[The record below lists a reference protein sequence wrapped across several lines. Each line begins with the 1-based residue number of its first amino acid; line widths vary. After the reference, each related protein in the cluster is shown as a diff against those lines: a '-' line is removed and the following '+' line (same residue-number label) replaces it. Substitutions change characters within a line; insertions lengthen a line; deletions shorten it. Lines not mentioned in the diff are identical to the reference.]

1 MYTSTGALPK
11 MKRVQSGSSTS
22 DLLFSSH
29 QTNNQYL
36 FPKILDLYVENGS
49 RIADLTYGKGV
60 FWREV
65 ELDKYETF
73 FSDIQTGVDSRRTHY
88 DDSYFDCVVFDPPY
102 MEGLYRQ
109 TSNQMAG
116 SSSHSAF
123 RDRYSD
129 SLPSVESKR
138 KYHDRVLEMYIHT
151 GVEVDR
157 ILKNGGI
164 YIVKCQDEVS
174 ANRQKLTHVE
184 IIYGMEQ
191 IGFYC
196 KDLFVITRN
205 NSPSVSRVLKQE
217 HSRKNHS
224 YFLVF
229 QKVKNRYTNIKSVIL
244 EMIEESRST
253 NLDSI
258 LSPQKESS

>member
-1 MYTSTGALPK
+1 M
-11 MKRVQSGSSTS
+11 RRIQSGVSSTN
-22 DLLFSSH
+22 LLFSSH
-29 QTNNQYL
+29 QTNNQNL
-36 FPKILDLYVENGS
+36 FPKILDLYVPKGS
-49 RIADLTYGKGV
+49 KVADLTYGKGV

-65 ELDKYETF
+65 VIGDYDTH
-73 FSDIQTGVDSRRTHY
+73 FSDIQSGVDSRNTDY
-88 DDSYFDCVVFDPPY
+88 DDNFFDCIVFDPPY
-102 MEGLYRQ
+102 MEGLYRK

-116 SSSHSAF
+116 SNSHSAF

-129 SLPSVESKR
+129 SLPSIESKR
-138 KYHDRVLEMYIHT
+138 KYHDRVLEMYIYT

-157 ILKNGGI
+157 ILKKDGI

-191 IGFYC
+191 MGFYC

-229 QKVKNRYTNIKSVIL
+229 QKSTKKYTNIKGNIL
-244 EMIEESRST
+244 DMIEECRIT
-253 NLDSI
+253 T
-258 LSPQKESS
+258 LSNSSLERVVS

>member
-1 MYTSTGALPK
+1 
-11 MKRVQSGSSTS
+11 MKRVQSGTSTS

-36 FPKILDLYVENGS
+36 FPKILDLYVEDGS
-49 RIADLTYGKGV
+49 KIADLTYGKGV

-65 ELDKYETF
+65 ELDRYDTY
-73 FSDIQTGVDSRRTHY
+73 FSDLQTGVDSRRTHY
-88 DDSYFDCVVFDPPY
+88 DDSCFDCVVFDPPY
-102 MEGLYRQ
+102 MEGLYRR

-129 SLPSVESKR
+129 SLPSIESGR

-157 ILKNGGI
+157 ILKKGGI

-174 ANRQKLTHVE
+174 ANRQKLTHIE
-184 IIYGMEQ
+184 IVYGMEQ

-229 QKVKNRYTNIKSVIL
+229 QKIRNRYTNIKDDIL
-244 EMIEESRST
+244 DMIDEAKKVRT
-253 NLDSI
+253 LPI
-258 LSPQKESS
+258 LSLEREAS

>member
-1 MYTSTGALPK
+1 
-11 MKRVQSGSSTS
+11 MKRVQSGTSTS

-36 FPKILDLYVENGS
+36 FPKILDLYVEDGS
-49 RIADLTYGKGV
+49 KVADLTYGKGV

-65 ELDKYETF
+65 EPDRYDTY
-73 FSDIQTGVDSRRTHY
+73 FSDLQTGVDSRRTHY

-102 MEGLYRQ
+102 MEGLYRR

-116 SSSHSAF
+116 SESHSAF
-123 RDRYSD
+123 RERYSN
-129 SLPSVESKR
+129 SLPTTEGKR

-157 ILKNGGI
+157 ILKKGGI

-174 ANRQKLTHVE
+174 ANRQKLTHIE
-184 IIYGMEQ
+184 IVYGMEQ

-229 QKVKNRYTNIKSVIL
+229 QKIRNRYTNIKDDIL
-244 EMIEESRST
+244 DIIDEAKKVRT
-253 NLDSI
+253 LPI
-258 LSPQKESS
+258 LFLEREAS

>member
-1 MYTSTGALPK
+1 MRRT
-11 MKRVQSGSSTS
+11 QSGVTSS

-36 FPKILDLYVENGS
+36 FPRILELYLEKGS
-49 RIADLTYGKGV
+49 KIADLTYGKGV

-65 ELDKYETF
+65 CDDDYDTY
-73 FSDIQTGVDSRRTHY
+73 FSDIQTGVDSRKTNY
-88 DDSYFDCVVFDPPY
+88 EDESFDCVIFDPPY
-102 MEGLYRQ
+102 MEGLYRK

-116 SSSHSAF
+116 SNSHSAF

-129 SLPSVESKR
+129 SLPSIESKR

-157 ILKNGGI
+157 ILKKGGF

-196 KDLFVITRN
+196 KDLFVVTRS

-229 QKVKNRYTNIKSVIL
+229 QKSKKMYANIKSDIL
-244 EMIEESRST
+244 EMIEEARSNSIS
-253 NLDSI
+253 NLS
-258 LSPQKESS
+258 LEKVAS

>member
-1 MYTSTGALPK
+1 MYSSTNALPS
-11 MKRVQSGSSTS
+11 MKRVQSGTTTS
-22 DLLFSSH
+22 DLVFSSH

-36 FPKILDLYVENGS
+36 FPKILDLYVEKGS
-49 RIADLTYGKGV
+49 KVADLTYGKGV

-65 ELDKYETF
+65 ETDQYETF
-73 FSDIQTGVDSRRTHY
+73 FTDLQTGVDSRRTHY
-88 DDSYFDCVVFDPPY
+88 EDLFFDCVVFDPPY
-102 MEGLYRQ
+102 MEGLYRR
-109 TSNQMAG
+109 TSKQMAG
-116 SSSHSAF
+116 SNSHSAF

-129 SLPSVESKR
+129 SLPSIESGR

-157 ILKNGGI
+157 ILRKGGI

-229 QKVKNRYTNIKSVIL
+229 QKIKNRYTNIKDDIL
-244 EMIEESRST
+244 EMIDEAKKVRT
-253 NLDSI
+253 LPT
-258 LSPQKESS
+258 LSLEREAS

>member
-1 MYTSTGALPK
+1 
-11 MKRVQSGSSTS
+11 MKRVQSGTSTS

-36 FPKILDLYVENGS
+36 FPKILDLYVENRS
-49 RIADLTYGKGV
+49 KIADLTYGKGV

-65 ELDKYETF
+65 ELDRYDTY
-73 FSDIQTGVDSRRTHY
+73 FSDLQTGVDSRRTHY
-88 DDSYFDCVVFDPPY
+88 DDDYFDCVVFDPPY
-102 MEGLYRQ
+102 MEGLYRR

-129 SLPSVESKR
+129 SLPSIESGR

-151 GVEVDR
+151 G
-157 ILKNGGI
+157 
-164 YIVKCQDEVS
+164 
-174 ANRQKLTHVE
+174 
-184 IIYGMEQ
+184 
-191 IGFYC
+191 
-196 KDLFVITRN
+196 DLFVITRN

-229 QKVKNRYTNIKSVIL
+229 QKIRNRYTNIKDDIL
-244 EMIEESRST
+244 DMIDEARKVRTLPKEHLEESG
-253 NLDSI
+253 
-258 LSPQKESS
+258 